1 MVLKKSDKI
10 IAVVGVIILIV
21 AAVGIFFYYEREDD
35 GGIGTKDGEG
45 LKTFYVKPPME
56 STFPETPDN
65 KDTTIKPKLLN
76 PRIQPYVG
84 KVEITKQNLKSVTF
98 YVEYADTVR
107 GFLGGRLLPNIGA
120 DTLTIT
126 VKDKDGKVVDKT
138 KTIPGSG
145 NATISVTD
153 ISSPISLKSIEA
165 ENTQDAYDLLEEEFI
180 TYEESYTITISLN
193 TGLWGR
199 FREILGKDT
208 FTLKITSTCYE
219 YELEPEE
226 PKNPGDDDDNPPTGS
241 NSGNQ
246 YKHTNSPGKL

>member
-21 AAVGIFFYYEREDD
+21 AAVGIFLYYEREDD
-35 GGIGTKDGEG
+35 GEIGTKDGEG
-45 LKTFYVKPPME
+45 LKTFYVTYKE
-56 STFPETPDN
+56 NEQFPETPDN
-65 KDTTIKPKLLN
+65 KDTTIKPRLLN
-76 PRIQPYVG
+76 SRTQPYVG

-98 YVEYADTVR
+98 IVEYADTVR
-107 GFLGGRLLPNIGA
+107 GFLGVRFLSNIGA

-138 KTIPGSG
+138 KTIEGSG

-153 ISSPISLKSIEA
+153 ISSPISLESIEA
-165 ENTQDAYDLLEEEFI
+165 ENLQDAYDLLEEEFI
-180 TYEESYTITISLN
+180 TYEESYTITISLK

-208 FTLKITSTCYE
+208 FTLKITSTCYN
-219 YELEPEE
+219 YELEESE
-226 PKNPGDDDDNPPTGS
+226 KDNNPGDDDDNPPTG
-241 NSGNQ
+241 GNP
-246 YKHTNSPGKL
+246 YKQTNNPFGKL